1 MSELLGTLA
10 LLAPLHDHGALE
22 TGGLAK
28 SELLG
33 IERSKLQIDHGMRRG
48 TRTSKFNE
56 SSKSILNTL
65 FNDVSPT
72 VSLHP
77 KPYTINPKPLNEQFH
92 EIQQFTN
99 LFNDVT
105 PTVTQY
111 WTGPVEVPN
120 YTLAESQAAGC
131 AMMSR

>member
-1 MSELLGTLA
+1 MLRCRLMPDAA
-10 LLAPLHDHGALE
+10 L
-22 TGGLAK
+22 
-28 SELLG
+28 
-33 IERSKLQIDHGMRRG
+33 
-48 TRTSKFNE
+48 
-56 SSKSILNTL
+56 
-65 FNDVSPT
+65 
-72 VSLHP
+72 SLRAH
-77 KPYTINPKPLNEQFH
+77 EQFH